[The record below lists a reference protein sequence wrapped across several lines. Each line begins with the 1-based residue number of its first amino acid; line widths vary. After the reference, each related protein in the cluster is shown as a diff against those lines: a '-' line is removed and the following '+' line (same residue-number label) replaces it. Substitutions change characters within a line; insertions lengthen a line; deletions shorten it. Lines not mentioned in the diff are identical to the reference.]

1 MISSVRRD
9 CQATSSSIS
18 QLTFNLFGYFVSPIL
33 TGFIMDAF
41 IDKKQGFIWGMRVV
55 FWWVVFSLTFMILSF
70 VLVYKKYKK
79 KTPSD
84 EKELNNE
91 DMEEAIAEF
100 MKLEIMRRLAQGSV

>member
-1 MISSVRRD
+1 
-9 CQATSSSIS
+9 
-18 QLTFNLFGYFVSPIL
+18 
-33 TGFIMDAF
+33 
-41 IDKKQGFIWGMRVV
+41 MRVV